1 MNATNLGNAQ
11 FQAFL
16 NKQTAQ
22 APQSQTPQQANPQD
36 VFIASIVGAEDQ
48 KACGYGGRG
57 GGGCR

>member
-1 MNATNLGNAQ
+1 MNATPVGNA
-11 FQAFL
+11 
-16 NKQTAQ
+16 
-22 APQSQTPQQANPQD
+22 QD